1 MPSTLTHQLNCARC
15 TPGPP
20 LEVTHYE
27 GNEIDI
33 CPKCGGLW
41 CEPETWNRERLGP
54 FPQPSL
60 ALRDNGHE
68 RAPDIAFAGLATI
81 DCPNCQ
87 HMLTRLD
94 VGGPTPIA
102 EIDQCENCG
111 GIWFDHAEMEHLEAL
126 RQWAAAKQRINA
138 ETTWGSWWFQLLSQ
152 MPVEFNIR
160 PRQFPIVTAVL
171 IIVNVLIFLFQLA
184 IPSEQWI
191 DFAARADRVIVGQ
204 DLWTLFTS
212 MFLHGGWLHLL
223 GNMYM
228 LYILGDNVEDVLG
241 HGRYLVFYLVCGLV
255 AVVAYVALN
264 ASSSVPMLGASGAIA
279 GVMAAYFILFRQSK
293 LTFMF
298 LVFQRKLPVW
308 IWLGF
313 WFLLNVF
320 MSITSFGMMDESGGV
335 AWIAHVGGFIA
346 GLAIVWPQEKRLVKS
361 HALLNVMRMMG

>member
-1 MPSTLTHQLNCARC
+1 MPSTQTHQLCCVRC
-15 TPGPP
+15 SQNPP

-41 CEPETWNRERLGP
+41 CEPETWNREKLGP
-54 FPQPSL
+54 FPQPPL
-60 ALRDNGHE
+60 TLFADGDE
-68 RAPDIAFAGLATI
+68 RAPDIVAAGSAEV
-81 DCPNCQ
+81 DCPNCH

-94 VGGPTPIA
+94 VGGATPIA

-111 GIWFDHAEMEHLEAL
+111 GIWFDHAEMDRLEAL
-126 RQWAAAKQRINA
+126 QAWAKEKQRINS
-138 ETTWGSWWFQLLSQ
+138 ETTWGNWWFQLLSQ
-152 MPVEFNIR
+152 MPVEFNIQ
-160 PRQFPIVTAVL
+160 PRRFPLVTAVL
-171 IIVNVLIFLFQLA
+171 IAINVLIFLFQA
-184 IPSEQWI
+184 STPQEAWI
-191 DFAARADRVIVGQ
+191 DLAARSDRVLAGQ
-204 DLWTLFTS
+204 DLETLFTS

-241 HGRYLVFYLVCGLV
+241 RWRYLVFYLVCGLV
-255 AVVAYVALN
+255 AVVAFVVL
-264 ASSSVPMLGASGAIA
+264 SPGSSVPMLGASGAIA

-298 LVFQRKLPVW
+298 LVIQRKMPVW
-308 IWLGF
+308 IWLGV
-313 WFLLNVF
+313 WFLLNLF

-335 AWIAHVGGFIA
+335 AWVAHVGGFLA
-346 GLAIVWPQEKRLVKS
+346 GLAIIWPQDKKLVQS

>member
-1 MPSTLTHQLNCARC
+1 MHQLHCARC
-15 TPGPP
+15 NQHPP
-20 LEVTHYE
+20 LEVTHYQ

-41 CEPETWNRERLGP
+41 CEPESWNREKLGP

-60 ALRDNGHE
+60 SLSHE
-68 RAPDIAFAGLATI
+68 GDVRPLDIEVIGSAEI
-81 DCPNCQ
+81 DCPNC
-87 HMLTRLD
+87 HHSLTRLD
-94 VGGPTPIA
+94 VGGPAPIA
-102 EIDQCENCG
+102 EIDQCANCG

-126 RQWAAAKQRINA
+126 QQWAKEKQRINA
-138 ETTWGSWWFQLLSQ
+138 QTTWGNWLFQLLSQ

-160 PRQFPIVTAVL
+160 PRRFPLITTILVVINVVL
-171 IIVNVLIFLFQLA
+171 FLLQVS
-184 IPSEQWI
+184 IPEEVWI
-191 DFAARADRVIVGQ
+191 DFAARSDRILAGE
-204 DLWTLFTS
+204 DLEALLTS

-241 HGRYLVFYLVCGLV
+241 RWRYLVFYLVCGLV
-255 AVVAYVALN
+255 AVVAFVALN
-264 ASSSVPMLGASGAIA
+264 PGSSIPMLGASGAIA

-298 LVFQRKLPVW
+298 LIFQRKMPVW

-313 WFLLNVF
+313 WFLLNVI
-320 MSITSFGMMDESGGV
+320 MSITSFGMMEESGGV
-335 AWIAHVGGFIA
+335 AWVAHVGGFLA

-361 HALLNVMRMMG
+361 HALLKVMRMMG